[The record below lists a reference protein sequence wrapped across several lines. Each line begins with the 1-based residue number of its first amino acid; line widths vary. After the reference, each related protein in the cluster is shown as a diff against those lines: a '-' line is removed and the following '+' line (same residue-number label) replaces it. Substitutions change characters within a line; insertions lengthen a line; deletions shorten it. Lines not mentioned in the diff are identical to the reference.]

1 MVLEWLSRLLS
12 GFFSNL
18 GGSVNS
24 GIWSQGRSSV
34 SENQFQNQ
42 QLEKFTP
49 AFTYQTN
56 VENISSF
63 LDNLSNFSYAEQ
75 AINRVNQ
82 QRQVNLDFIDR
93 EVAALRAIEIPTPNL
108 EYEKLKIGNKGV
120 ISKSQ
125 SYWANEL
132 GGLKNYAEDIIFRN
146 AAGTNLVRGKNI
158 RDLRYIDSQG
168 LREAYD
174 LLRRKEEFAIYKTGA
189 LNQISTNIN
198 NLLQRR
204 DLITSKAPFS
214 L

>member
-12 GFFSNL
+12 GFSSNL
-18 GGSVNS
+18 VGSFNR
-24 GIWSQGRSSV
+24 GIWSQGSGNL

-42 QLEKFTP
+42 SLYKFTP
-49 AFTYQTN
+49 TFTYQTN

-75 AINRVNQ
+75 AVKLVNQ

-93 EVAALRAIEIPTPNL
+93 EVEELRAIEIPTPRFTS
-108 EYEKLKIGNKGV
+108 YERFGKRAKAGEVYDRPFSYGSGGGV
-120 ISKSQ
+120 RRWWLVNPEKKARYES
-125 SYWANEL
+125 EV
-132 GGLKNYAEDIIFRN
+132 AEFS
-146 AAGTNLVRGKNI
+146 A
-158 RDLRYIDSQG
+158 
-168 LREAYD
+168 
-174 LLRRKEEFAIYKTGA
+174 YKTGA
-189 LNQISTNIN
+189 LEQINTNIN

>member
-12 GFFSNL
+12 GFSSNL
-18 GGSVNS
+18 GGSVNRS
-24 GIWSQGRSSV
+24 IWSQGRGSV

-75 AINRVNQ
+75 AVNRVNQ
-82 QRQVNLDFIDR
+82 QRQVNLDFIDS
-93 EVAALRAIEIPTPNL
+93 EVETLRNITIPTPAFTSYRRVGKRVGRGEVAVEPFSFGSGGGVRRWYIENL
-108 EYEKLKIGNKGV
+108 ESKGRFQ
-120 ISKSQ
+120 KEQ
-125 SYWANEL
+125 
-132 GGLKNYAEDIIFRN
+132 AEFS
-146 AAGTNLVRGKNI
+146 A
-158 RDLRYIDSQG
+158 
-168 LREAYD
+168 
-174 LLRRKEEFAIYKTGA
+174 YKTGA
-189 LNQISTNIN
+189 LEQINTNIS

>member
-12 GFFSNL
+12 GFSSNL
-18 GGSVNS
+18 GGSANRSV
-24 GIWSQGRSSV
+24 WSQGRGSV

-75 AINRVNQ
+75 AVNLVNQ
-82 QRQVNLDFIDR
+82 QRQVNLDFIDS
-93 EVAALRAIEIPTPNL
+93 EVEALRGITIPTPRFTS
-108 EYEKLKIGNKGV
+108 YERVGKRPFAGEVAGRPFSFGSSGGV
-120 ISKSQ
+120 RRR
-125 SYWANEL
+125 YWINPT
-132 GGLKNYAEDIIFRN
+132 NYA
-146 AAGTNLVRGKNI
+146 
-158 RDLRYIDSQG
+158 RYQS
-168 LREAYD
+168 EVA
-174 LLRRKEEFAIYKTGA
+174 EFTAYKTGA
-189 LNQISTNIN
+189 LEQINTNIS

>member
-12 GFFSNL
+12 GFSSNL
-18 GGSVNS
+18 GGSVNRS
-24 GIWSQGRSSV
+24 IWSQGRGSV

-56 VENISSF
+56 IENISSF
-63 LDNLSNFSYAEQ
+63 LDNLSDFSYAEQ
-75 AINRVNQ
+75 AVNRVNQ

-93 EVAALRAIEIPTPNL
+93 EVEALRGIEIPTPRFTK
-108 EYEKLKIGNKGV
+108 YERFGRRAG
-120 ISKSQ
+120 
-125 SYWANEL
+125 ANEYYDRPFSYSS
-132 GGLKNYAEDIIFRN
+132 GG
-146 AAGTNLVRGKNI
+146 GVRRWWIVNPEKKA
-158 RDLRYIDSQG
+158 RYES
-168 LREAYD
+168 EVA
-174 LLRRKEEFAIYKTGA
+174 EFATYKTGA
-189 LNQISTNIN
+189 LEQINTNIS

>member
-12 GFFSNL
+12 GFSSNL
-18 GGSVNS
+18 GGSFNR
-24 GIWSQGRSSV
+24 GIWSKGSGSL

-42 QLEKFTP
+42 LMEKFTP

-75 AINRVNQ
+75 AVNRVNQ
-82 QRQVNLDFIDR
+82 QRQVNLDFIDS
-93 EVAALRAIEIPTPNL
+93 EVEALRGIEIPTPQFTN
-108 EYEKLKIGNKGV
+108 YERIGKRAKAGEVYDRPATYGSGGGV
-120 ISKSQ
+120 RRYYIVNPSQ
-125 SYWANEL
+125 KARFEREQ
-132 GGLKNYAEDIIFRN
+132 AEF
-146 AAGTNLVRGKNI
+146 
-158 RDLRYIDSQG
+158 SS
-168 LREAYD
+168 
-174 LLRRKEEFAIYKTGA
+174 YKTGA
-189 LNQISTNIN
+189 LEQINTNIS

>member
-82 QRQVNLDFIDR
+82 QRQVNLDFIDS
-93 EVAALRAIEIPTPNL
+93 EVEALRGIEIPTPQFTS
-108 EYEKLKIGNKGV
+108 YERVGKRGFGGEVASRPFSYGSGGGV
-120 ISKSQ
+120 RRW
-125 SYWANEL
+125 YWINPT
-132 GGLKNYAEDIIFRN
+132 NYAQN
-146 AAGTNLVRGKNI
+146 
-158 RDLRYIDSQG
+158 Q
-168 LREAYD
+168 REQI
-174 LLRRKEEFAIYKTGA
+174 EFAEYKEDA
-189 LNQISTNIN
+189 LSQINASIN
-198 NLLQRR
+198 NFIEKR